1 MSWVARALPANSTS
15 TKPASTRATIA
26 GAAPVCTTAGPP
38 TQSTFP
44 PSALTS
50 RICSAIWRSSRDCG
64 FSLDTEELMKPN
76 SSVEWSTTGRT
87 TFTPPA
93 PQTTRCPAR
102 TSLTG
107 TVRTRPS
114 STTRPQ
120 SISGCSTGT
129 QVAPSRTTVSRL
141 VVE

>member
-1 MSWVARALPANSTS
+1 M
-15 TKPASTRATIA
+15 
-26 GAAPVCTTAGPP
+26 CTTAGPP
-38 TQSTFP
+38 THSTLP

-50 RICSAIWRSSRDCG
+50 RICWAIWRSSSDCG
-64 FSLDTEELMKPN
+64 FSLETDELMN
-76 SSVEWSTTGRT
+76 SKRSSLLLCSRSGST

-93 PQTTRCPAR
+93 PQTTRWPAL

-114 STTRPQ
+114 STTSPQ